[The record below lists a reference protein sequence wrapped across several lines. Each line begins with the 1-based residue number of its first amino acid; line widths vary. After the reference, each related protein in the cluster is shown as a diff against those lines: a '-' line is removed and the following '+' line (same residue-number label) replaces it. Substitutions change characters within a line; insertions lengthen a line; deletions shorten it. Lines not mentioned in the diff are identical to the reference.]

1 MNDFITTKFKNSQK
15 PFAIPEVRIVMTML
29 KECVLVSE
37 DTPRTS
43 GCLFYFLSL
52 VAFTWVCSF
61 YGMLFTY
68 IFWSNALSVLYAI
81 LQ

>member
-37 DTPRTS
+37 DTPS
-43 GCLFYFLSL
+43 EDF
-52 VAFTWVCSF
+52 WVSVPLLELGGV
-61 YGMLFTY
+61 YMGMFILWDAIYLY
-68 IFWSNALSVLYAI
+68 ILE
-81 LQ
+81 